1 MSRLLGRP
9 AAVDD
14 PTPALKAMGQVARGY
29 SRLFTESR
37 IADRLSPAR
46 PVRRAGYD
54 ARLEVV
60 AVDRLAADVVGLTL
74 SRPDRSPL
82 PRWTPGA
89 HIDVFTPSGR
99 QRHYSLTGDR
109 FDPLHYRIA
118 VRQIPDGAGSTEL
131 HRVRVGD
138 TLRIRGPRN
147 AFSLAPAD
155 DYVFIA
161 GGIGITPILP
171 MVREVAS
178 GTSPWRLV
186 YTGRSRESMPFID
199 ELTELGHGQVLIR
212 PDDQYGTPNLAE
224 LCVADSP
231 RAAFYVCGPPAM
243 IERARNV
250 ATVAAGAGTTAE
262 FHSERFS
269 AAPIVDGRAF
279 TVTLTESRL
288 TVDVGADESALAA
301 IRRVKPDVQYSC
313 QQGFCGACRVQL
325 VDGVVEHRDRVL
337 TPDQHSD
344 SMMICVSRAQGDS
357 ISVAL

>member
-1 MSRLLGRP
+1 MSELLDHPRS
-9 AAVDD
+9 VDG
-14 PTPALKAMGQVARGY
+14 PSPALKAMEQLARGY

-37 IADRLSPAR
+37 IADRLSPTR

-60 AVDRLAADVVGLTL
+60 AVDRVAADVVSLTL

-89 HIDVFTPSGR
+89 HVEVFTPSGR

-109 FDPLHYRIA
+109 FDPVHYRIA
-118 VRQIPDGAGSTEL
+118 VRQIPGGVGSAEL
-131 HRVRVGD
+131 HQLRVGD
-138 TLRIRGPRN
+138 TLHVRGPRN

-155 DYVFIA
+155 EYVFIA

-171 MVREVAS
+171 MVRAVAA
-178 GTSPWRLV
+178 GHTPWRLL
-186 YTGRSRESMPFID
+186 YTGRSRESMPFIE
-199 ELTELGHGQVLIR
+199 ELTELGPGRVQIR
-212 PDDQYGTPNLAE
+212 PDDEYGTPDLAE
-224 LCVADSP
+224 LCSAASP

-243 IERARNV
+243 IERAHKV
-250 ATVAAGAGTTAE
+250 ALAATDTGTTAE

-279 TVTLTESRL
+279 TVKLTESGL
-288 TVDVGADESALAA
+288 TVNVGADESALAA
-301 IRRVKPDVQYSC
+301 IRRVKPDVRYSC

-325 VDGVVEHRDRVL
+325 VAGAVEHRDRVL
-337 TPDQHSD
+337 TPAQQSD
-344 SMMICVSRAQGDS
+344 SMMICVSRAQDDS
-357 ISVAL
+357 VEVAI

>member
-1 MSRLLGRP
+1 MSEVLDQRTS
-9 AAVDD
+9 VHD
-14 PTPALKAMGQVARGY
+14 PTPTLRAMGQLARGY

-37 IADRLSPAR
+37 IADRLSPSR
-46 PVRRAGYD
+46 PVHRAGYD

-60 AVDRLAADVVGLTL
+60 AAERVADDVVGLTL

-99 QRHYSLTGDR
+99 QRHYSLMGDQG
-109 FDPLHYRIA
+109 DCVHYRIA
-118 VRQIPDGAGSTEL
+118 VRLIPDGSGSAEL
-131 HRVRVGD
+131 HCVRVGD

-155 DYVFIA
+155 EYVFIA

-171 MVREVAS
+171 MVRAAAS
-178 GTSPWRLV
+178 GPSPWRLV
-186 YTGRSRESMPFID
+186 YTGRSRASMPFID
-199 ELTELGHGQVLIR
+199 ELTELGRDRVLIR
-212 PDDQYGTPNLAE
+212 PDDQYGTPDLAE
-224 LCVADSP
+224 LCAPASS

-243 IERARNV
+243 IDRARDV
-250 ATVAAGAGTTAE
+250 ATAATEAGRTAE

-279 TVTLTESRL
+279 TMKLTESGL
-288 TVDVGADESALAA
+288 NVHVAADESALAA
-301 IRRVKPDVQYSC
+301 IRRVKPDVPYSC
-313 QQGFCGACRVQL
+313 QQGFCGACRVRL
-325 VDGVVEHRDRVL
+325 VDGAVEHRDRVL
-337 TPDQHSD
+337 TPDQQDD
-344 SMMICVSRAQGDS
+344 SMMICVSRAQRDS

>member
-1 MSRLLGRP
+1 MSRLLDQP
-9 AAVDD
+9 DAVGD
-14 PTPALKAMGQVARGY
+14 PTPALKAMGQLARGY
-29 SRLFTESR
+29 SRLFTEST
-37 IADRLSPAR
+37 IADRLSPTR

-60 AVDRLAADVVGLTL
+60 AVQRLATDVVGLTL

-109 FDPLHYRIA
+109 FDPVHYRIA
-118 VRQIPDGAGSTEL
+118 VRQIPDGAGSAEL
-131 HRVRVGD
+131 HRVRAGD

-155 DYVFIA
+155 EYVFVA

-171 MVREVAS
+171 MVRDVAS
-178 GTSPWRLV
+178 GTSAWRLV

-199 ELTELGHGQVLIR
+199 ELIELGHDRVQIR
-212 PDDQYGTPNLAE
+212 PDDQYGIPDLAA
-224 LCVADSP
+224 LCAPDSP

-243 IERARNV
+243 IEQARQV
-250 ATVAAGAGTTAE
+250 ATTAAGAGNTAE
-262 FHSERFS
+262 FHSERFG

-279 TVTLTESRL
+279 TVKLTESGL
-288 TVDVGADESALAA
+288 TVDVGAAESALAA
-301 IRRVKPDVQYSC
+301 IRQVKPDVQYSC
-313 QQGFCGACRVQL
+313 QQGFCGACRVRL